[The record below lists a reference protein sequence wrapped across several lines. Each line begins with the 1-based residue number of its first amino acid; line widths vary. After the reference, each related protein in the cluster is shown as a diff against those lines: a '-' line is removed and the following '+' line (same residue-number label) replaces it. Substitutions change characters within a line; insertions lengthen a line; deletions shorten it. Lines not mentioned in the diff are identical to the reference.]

1 MNDTRVVIRTKLEY
15 APLVRSIRSGML
27 GREQKRKLCVTLV
40 CKILKR
46 HRNVTVRACFPQLPR
61 CPDLSD
67 LQNEVSSLVTKNEK
81 LQKEKEALS
90 EELNRCIDKVRK
102 SSKSTSLPT
111 CCNGLLK
118 FLYYLYHPEL

>member
-1 MNDTRVVIRTKLEY
+1 MQLRGV
-15 APLVRSIRSGML
+15 
-27 GREQKRKLCVTLV
+27 
-40 CKILKR
+40 
-46 HRNVTVRACFPQLPR
+46 CFPQLPR

-67 LQNEVSSLVTKNEK
+67 LQNEVSSLITKNEK

-102 SSKSTSLPT
+102 NCKSTSLPT

-118 FLYYLYHPEL
+118 FL